1 MPALFVD
8 DEALRRKVISTAQRM
23 TAEKLVV
30 NQSGNASCRAWSRS
44 GVEGMLVT
52 PSGFPYDAMKPHHLV
67 WMPLRSED
75 PLTDALGEL
84 APSSEWELHRE
95 IYLARSD
102 VQAVVHTHSLYA
114 TTLSIAEIEIPAVHY
129 MIAAAGTD
137 RIPCAPYALFGTRE
151 LALSTV
157 RTLAGANAAL
167 MSHHGLVA
175 VGPTLD
181 KAFSIA
187 VEIENLAHQYIL
199 LRSMGC
205 VDVLSSERMQ
215 DVFEQFKGYGQAKK
229 RSR

>member
-1 MPALFVD
+1 MLASFVD
-8 DEALRRKVISTAQRM
+8 DDSLRGKVIRAARRM
-23 TAEKLVV
+23 IEEKLVV
-30 NQSGNASCRAWSRS
+30 NQSGNVSCRAWSRS
-44 GVEGMLVT
+44 GDEGMLVT
-52 PSGFPYDAMKPHHLV
+52 PSGFSYDAMQPHHLV
-67 WMPLRSED
+67 WIPLHAGD
-75 PLTDALGEL
+75 PLAEARGEL

-95 IYLARSD
+95 VYLARSD
-102 VQAVVHTHSLYA
+102 VHAVVHTHSLYA

-137 RIPCAPYALFGTRE
+137 KIPCAPYELFGTRE

-157 RTLAGANAAL
+157 KALGRANAAL

-175 VGPTLD
+175 LGPNLD
-181 KAFSIA
+181 KAFSVA

-215 DVFEQFKGYGQAKK
+215 QVFEQFKGYGQAKK
-229 RSR
+229 RRK

>member
-8 DEALRRKVISTAQRM
+8 DEALRAKLISTAQRM
-23 TAEKLVV
+23 TTEKLVV
-30 NQSGNASCRAWSRS
+30 NQSGNVSCRAWSRS
-44 GVEGMLVT
+44 GTEGMLVT
-52 PSGFPYDAMKPHHLV
+52 PSGFPYDAMKPRHLV
-67 WMPLRSED
+67 WMPLSSRD
-75 PLTDALGEL
+75 PLSEAVGEL

-102 VQAVVHTHSLYA
+102 VQAAVHTHSLYA

-157 RTLAGANAAL
+157 KALGGANAAL

-205 VDVLSSERMQ
+205 VDVLSPERMQ
-215 DVFEQFKGYGQAKK
+215 AVFEQFKGYGQAKK
-229 RSR
+229 RR